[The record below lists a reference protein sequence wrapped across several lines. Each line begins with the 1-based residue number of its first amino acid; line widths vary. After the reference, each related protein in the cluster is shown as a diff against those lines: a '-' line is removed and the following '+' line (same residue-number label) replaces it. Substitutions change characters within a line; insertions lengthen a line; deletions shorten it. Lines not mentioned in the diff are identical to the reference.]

1 MIKKLIKSIREYK
14 IYAILTPL
22 LVMGEVV
29 MEVLIPKTMAD
40 LIDKGVYLQD
50 MSNIYKYGLILVIM
64 SFLAL
69 FFGISAGLASAKA
82 SSGFAKNLRKDLYY
96 KIQDFSFSN
105 TDKFKT
111 SSLITRLTT
120 DVGYVQRAFQVLT
133 RMAIRSPLMMIFS
146 LFMALRVNKS
156 LSLIF
161 LITIPFLAVGLFLII
176 KTVHPIMTKTFKKY
190 DDLNN
195 VTKENVNAI
204 RVIKSY
210 NLEQEEIH
218 KFNKSSDDIR
228 DNFIKAEKI
237 LALNSPLLQ
246 GAIYVSILFI
256 GWFGAKIIVNSN
268 MTELTTGSLMTLFT
282 YTTQIL
288 FSMMILSM
296 VLVMLTISRA
306 SAERIVEVL
315 SEESNI
321 TSPDNPIRKLEDGSI
336 EFKNVGF
343 SYISNLDKEVLKDIN
358 LKINSGE
365 TIGIIGGTGSGKSTF
380 VNLIPRLYDVTEGEI
395 IVGGHNVK
403 EYDLKVL
410 RDNVSCVLQK
420 NTLFSGS
427 IIDNIRWGNKKASL
441 EEIKEVC
448 KMAHID
454 DFIESLPE
462 KYDYHIEQGG
472 TNVSG
477 GQRQRLCIARALIKK
492 PKILILDD
500 STSAVDTKTDKLI
513 RETFKESIPNTTK
526 IIISARISSVMDAD
540 RILVLDNGRLDAFDT
555 HENLL
560 KKNKIYHE
568 IYNSQ
573 IKGSDTNEKA

>member
-1 MIKKLIKSIREYK
+1 MIKKLAKSIREYK

-29 MEVLIPKTMAD
+29 MEVLIPKTMAN
-40 LIDKGVYLQD
+40 LIDNGVYLQD
-50 MSNIYKYGLILVIM
+50 MPSIYKYGIILVIM

-69 FFGISAGLASAKA
+69 FFGISAGITSAKA

-120 DVGYVQRAFQVLT
+120 DVGYVQRSFQVLT

-146 LFMALRVNKS
+146 LFMALRINKE

-161 LITIPFLAVGLFLII
+161 LITIPFLALGLFLII

-210 NLEQEEIH
+210 NLEKEEIN

-268 MTELTTGSLMTLFT
+268 MTELTTGNLMTLFT
-282 YTTQIL
+282 YTSQIL

-315 SEESNI
+315 SEESNL
-321 TSPDNPIRKLEDGSI
+321 TNGDNPIKEIDDGSI
-336 EFKNVGF
+336 EFKHVGF
-343 SYISNLDKEVLKDIN
+343 SYISNLEKEVLKDIN
-358 LKINSGE
+358 IKINSGE

-395 IVGGHNVK
+395 LVGGHNVK
-403 EYDLKVL
+403 DYDLKTL

-427 IIDNIRWGNKKASL
+427 IVDNIRWGNKKASL

-500 STSAVDTKTDKLI
+500 STSAVDTKTDKMI

-540 RILVLDNGRLDAFDT
+540 RIIVLDNGKLDAFDT
-555 HENLL
+555 HKNLL
-560 KKNKIYHE
+560 KNNKIYRE

>member
-1 MIKKLIKSIREYK
+1 MIKKLVKSIREYK
-14 IYAILTPL
+14 IYAILTPI

-40 LIDKGVYLQD
+40 LIDKGVYLGN
-50 MSNIYKYGLILVIM
+50 MNNIYKYGIILVIM

-146 LFMALRVNKS
+146 LFMALRINKR

-161 LITIPFLAVGLFLII
+161 LITIPFLAVGLLLII

-218 KFNKSSDDIR
+218 KFNSSSDDIR

-395 IVGGHNVK
+395 LVGSHNVK

-427 IIDNIRWGNKKASL
+427 IIDNIRWGNKNASL

-540 RILVLDNGRLDAFDT
+540 RIIVLDNGALDAFDT

-560 KKNKIYHE
+560 KNNEIYKE

>member
-1 MIKKLIKSIREYK
+1 MIKKLSKSIREYK
-14 IYAILTPL
+14 IYAILTPI

-29 MEVLIPKTMAD
+29 MEVLIPKTMAN
-40 LIDKGVYLQD
+40 LIDKGVYLGD
-50 MSNIYKYGLILVIM
+50 ISNIYKYGIILVIM
-64 SFLAL
+64 SMFAL
-69 FFGISAGLASAKA
+69 FFGLSAGYVSAKA

-120 DVGYVQRAFQVLT
+120 DVGYVQRAFQMLT
-133 RMAIRSPLMMIFS
+133 RVAIRSPLMMIFS
-146 LFMALRVNKS
+146 LFMALRINKK

-161 LITIPFLAVGLFLII
+161 LFTMPFLAIGLYLII
-176 KTVHPIMTKTFKKY
+176 RTVHPIMTRTFKKY
-190 DDLNN
+190 DNLNN

-210 NLEQEEIH
+210 NLEREEIN

-246 GAIYVSILFI
+246 GAIYISTLFI
-256 GWFGAKIIVNSN
+256 GWFGAKLIVNSN
-268 MTELTTGSLMTLFT
+268 MTELTTGNLMTLFT
-282 YTTQIL
+282 YTSQIL

-315 SEESNI
+315 SEESDLVGGNI
-321 TSPDNPIRKLEDGSI
+321 KKVNDGSI

-343 SYISNLDKEVLKDIN
+343 SYISNLDKEVLKNIN
-358 LKINSGE
+358 IKINSGE
-365 TIGIIGGTGSGKSTF
+365 VIGIIGGTGSGKSTF
-380 VNLIPRLYDVTEGEI
+380 VNLIPRLYDVTEGEVL
-395 IVGGHNVK
+395 VGGKNVR

-427 IIDNIRWGNKKASL
+427 IIDNIRWGKKNATI

-448 KMAHID
+448 KMACID
-454 DFIESLPE
+454 DFIETLPD
-462 KYDYHIEQGG
+462 KYNYHIEQGG
-472 TNVSG
+472 ANVSG

-500 STSAVDTKTDKLI
+500 STSAVDTKTDKSI
-513 RETFKESIPNTTK
+513 REMFKNNIPDITK
-526 IIISARISSVMDAD
+526 IIISARVSSVMDAD
-540 RILVLDNGRLDAFDT
+540 RIIVLDNGKVDGFDT
-555 HENLL
+555 HDNLL
-560 KKNKIYHE
+560 KNNSIYRE

-573 IKGSDTNEKA
+573 IKGSDK

>member
-1 MIKKLIKSIREYK
+1 MIKKLAKSIREYK

-40 LIDKGVYLQD
+40 LIDKGVYIQNMD
-50 MSNIYKYGLILVIM
+50 NIYKYGIILVLM

-69 FFGISAGLASAKA
+69 FFGISAGIASAKA

-146 LFMALRVNKS
+146 LFMALRINKK

-161 LITIPFLAVGLFLII
+161 LITIPFLATGLVLII
-176 KTVHPIMTKTFKKY
+176 KAVHPIMTKTFKKY

-210 NLEQEEIH
+210 NLEKEEIH
-218 KFNKSSDDIR
+218 KFTSSSDDIR

-268 MTELTTGSLMTLFT
+268 MTELTTGNLMTLFT
-282 YTTQIL
+282 YTSQIL
-288 FSMMILSM
+288 FSLMILSM

-315 SEESNI
+315 SEESNLI
-321 TSPDNPIRKLEDGSI
+321 SPDNPIKKVDDGSI
-336 EFKNVGF
+336 EFKHVGF

-380 VNLIPRLYDVTEGEI
+380 VNLIPRLYDVTEGEL

-427 IIDNIRWGNKKASL
+427 IIDNIRWGNKNATE

-462 KYDYHIEQGG
+462 KYNYHIEQGG

-540 RILVLDNGRLDAFDT
+540 RIIVLDNGMLDDFDT
-555 HENLL
+555 HKNLL
-560 KKNKIYHE
+560 KKNKIYRE